1 MIHEIPPETT
11 MHDRTRTNDT
21 LPNAE
26 IKALLILLLLKS
38 GTPSREIQT
47 ALRLAQDE
55 TMGSDPNTSSHLS
68 AKPQSRS
75 VSPRQRIRND
85 YLAPI
90 RRLA

>member
-38 GTPSREIQT
+38 GTPSHEIQT
-47 ALRLAQDE
+47 ALHLAQDE
-55 TMGSDPNTSSHLS
+55 TMGSDPNASSYLS

-75 VSPRQRIRND
+75 VSPRQRIRNY